1 MPFEQIKDLIPKALD
16 RSGDPENLVA
26 TQVVS
31 LWPAVVKKIM
41 PEKAWSKSKA
51 RKMSGGQLTVEV
63 AGGAWASEYKLYF
76 PKLLKELNRRAR
88 RNVVRQIFFRVKY

>member
-26 TQVVS
+26 TQVVA

-41 PEKAWSKSKA
+41 PEVAWAKSRA
-51 RKMSGGQLTVEV
+51 TKMSGGQLTVEV
-63 AGGAWASEYKLYF
+63 VDGAWASEYRLHF
-76 PKLLKELNRRAR
+76 PQLLKELNRRAR
-88 RNVVRQIFFRVKY
+88 RNAVRQIVFRVKR